1 VRNEER
7 GIISNLHTSTF
18 DVDEKSLE
26 TGMGLMAW
34 IAVNAL
40 R

>member
-1 VRNEER
+1 VP
-7 GIISNLHTSTF
+7 NLHTSTF
-18 DVDEKSLE
+18 DIDEKALE

-40 R
+40 KIKA